1 MRPRQYA
8 TAAREATSIKQE
20 VDGAY
25 LPMPSDS
32 DLEGETD
39 EDPAM
44 DQFDPALLP
53 ITSPLKN
60 QAPSHGQTQSIDAN
74 VIEIL
79 SSDGEQ
85 TDTPVAD
92 LELTDEFTEHLRAQ
106 CHVQFRANFRFGDF
120 GLRCAIRA
128 AAALTWPKAFH
139 KEGFLTSSAYSV
151 LEEESKRYAK
161 AKIMK
166 NLVYVMPIKHF
177 TKLLSYAPRTV
188 AMLKTVA
195 SREAITLQLKKH
207 VCFKH
212 HAPSDFILSQ
222 VQKSIEQALVSRDAQ
237 LALGEK
243 VGKTPDSHGHWHS
256 MMKWRRG
263 GRFAL
268 TRFEQVDIQEGD
280 DAIALSQDY
289 PLQLSKQARKRRS
302 TPQPEPTAK
311 RVKLDLAAVQGIM
324 SVFAEGDDHK
334 EIKHS
339 PSARL
344 AIDQHQEQLSERIPQ
359 GSSNSATSGLQLSTE
374 AAPSKQTSANSANE
388 SRWDERKG
396 R

>member
-53 ITSPLKN
+53 ITSPLRN

-263 GRFAL
+263 GRFTL
-268 TRFEQVDIQEGD
+268 TRFEQVDIQDGD

-302 TPQPEPTAK
+302 TPHPEPAAK

-324 SVFAEGDDHK
+324 SVFAEGDVHK

-344 AIDQHQEQLSERIPQ
+344 AIDQHQEQLRKRIPQ
-359 GSSNSATSGLQLSTE
+359 DSSNSTTSGLQLSTE
-374 AAPSKQTSANSANE
+374 AAPSKHTTGA
-388 SRWDERKG
+388 
-396 R
+396 